1 LQKEQDYK
9 GYEVGPIRPPS
20 EAYSLLIRLVR
31 GCAWNKCKF
40 CGFYRGVK
48 FGIRSAEHVKQDISA
63 FREWI
68 DVFEG
73 KAKKQIETEADYEAY
88 YMAANWFQSGME
100 SVFFQDANSLLMKP
114 ESMIEILEHLNKT
127 FPDVKRITT
136 YARSD
141 TIARIDDAYLKR
153 YAELGL
159 NRFHIGLETGND
171 EVLRLVN
178 KGVDKATQIKAGQ
191 KAMRA
196 GIEVSEF
203 YMPGLGGREFAKQ
216 SALDTAD
223 VMNQINPD
231 FIRIRSMALSQKL
244 DLYEDYTN
252 GIFTRTND
260 LDDIREIRTFIER
273 LDGIDSVV
281 ESDHILNILLELR
294 GKLPEDKGRM
304 LATIDQ
310 FLALPAEEQILFRLG
325 RRIGVMGELSDLN
338 YGPRREQVEGAVK
351 ANHVDASNIDAISN
365 QLMIKAI
372 PV

>member
-1 LQKEQDYK
+1 MQAKEYK

-31 GCAWNKCKF
+31 GCAWNRCKF
-40 CGFYRGVK
+40 CGFYRGVR
-48 FGIRSAEHVKQDISA
+48 FGIRSPEHVKQDIDA
-63 FREWI
+63 FKTWI

-73 KAKKQIETEADYEAY
+73 KANKQIETEADYEAY
-88 YMAANWFQSGME
+88 YMAANWYQSGME

-114 ESMIEILEHLNKT
+114 EYMVDILEHLKKT
-127 FPDVKRITT
+127 FPNIKRITT

-141 TIARIDDAYLKR
+141 TIAKIPDEFLKR

-159 NRFHIGLETGND
+159 NRFHVGLETGND
-171 EVLRLVN
+171 ELLRLVN
-178 KGVDKATQIKAGQ
+178 KGVDKATQIVAGQ

-203 YMPGLGGREFAKQ
+203 YMPGLGGKEYAMQ
-216 SALDTAD
+216 SARDTAE

-231 FIRIRSMALSQKL
+231 FIRIRCMALSEKL
-244 DLYEDYTN
+244 ELNEDYEK

-260 LDDIREIRTFIER
+260 LDDLREIRSFIEQ

-294 GKLPEDKGRM
+294 GKLPEDKGS
-304 LATIDQ
+304 LLETIDR
-310 FLALPAEEQILFRLG
+310 FLDLPEKEQIIFRLG
-325 RRIGVMGELSDLN
+325 RRIGVMGELTDLQN
-338 YGPRREQVEGAVK
+338 GPRREHVENVIK
-351 ANHVDASNIDAISN
+351 ANAVDASNIDAISAR
-365 QLMIKAI
+365 LMIKAI